1 MAPTVLRS
9 NGNALR
15 VLGVLSVLLL
25 IQRGNAFEFRVGGP
39 RGSWTVPNDP
49 NAASYNQWAEM
60 NRFQI
65 GDTLLFVYPADK
77 DSVLQVTKDDYTNC
91 NTASPIAKFSDG
103 HTVFKLDQSGPYYF
117 ISGVA
122 ENCLKNEKLIVVVIA
137 DRSHHSIKTVPP
149 SSPPSP
155 SAEVPAPSPPPT
167 FEDSPPVGVEI
178 NPAPAPGQESPKN
191 NGASS
196 IDMSVIGSIGT
207 FLGSLILLLVS

>member
-9 NGNALR
+9 NGNALH

-25 IQRGNAFEFRVGGP
+25 IQRGKAFEFRVGGP

-77 DSVLQVTKDDYTNC
+77 DSALQVTKDDYTNC

-103 HTVFKLDQSGPYYF
+103 HTVFKLDQPGPYYF

-122 ENCLKNEKLIVVVIA
+122 ENCLKNEKLIVVVMA
-137 DRSHHSIKTVPP
+137 DRSDRSNKTVPP
-149 SSPPSP
+149 SPSP
-155 SAEVPAPSPPPT
+155 SPT

-178 NPAPAPGQESPKN
+178 NPAPAPGQESPTN
-191 NGASS
+191 NGAAS